1 MFEFIK
7 EINYLHLLL
16 AVLGLLI
23 HIVMKMI
30 RVKTKKRAVWSFGY
44 WVQDNW
50 IETALSLLII
60 ITVIIANTDG
70 SVHDI
75 IPVTNV
81 TAIFLGYGSQSFFNN
96 LVKAYK

>member
-23 HIVMKMI
+23 HTVMKMI
-30 RVKTKKRAVWSFGY
+30 KVKTKKKAVWSFGY
-44 WVQDNW
+44 WIQDNW
-50 IETALSLLII
+50 IETILSLLII
-60 ITVIIANTDG
+60 ITVIVANIDG
-70 SVHDI
+70 SVHGI

-81 TAIFLGYGSQSFFNN
+81 TAIFLGYGAQSFFHN
-96 LVKAYK
+96 LIKASK